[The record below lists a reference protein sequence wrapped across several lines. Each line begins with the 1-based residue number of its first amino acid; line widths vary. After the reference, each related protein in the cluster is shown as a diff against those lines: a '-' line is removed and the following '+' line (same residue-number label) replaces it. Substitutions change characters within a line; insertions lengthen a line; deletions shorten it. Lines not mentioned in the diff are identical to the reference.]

1 MRLLAA
7 GALAAS
13 ALVGTSV
20 ALSAAGPYSDSAG
33 DDNAAPDI
41 TLVSVSEASSGA
53 VTVTVT
59 TSNELALPRN
69 AWFNLWFD
77 LDADRETGVVGSD
90 GLVRYLPNEAPE
102 LHIWNG
108 STLVRQPATDVTG
121 VYENGALTM
130 SIPDAALGRNGSFGI
145 GVVSARRQLVGAA
158 AFTASDFAPNL
169 GHFLWSGSAQEAFAD
184 PENDHEAA
192 PDITAAQVTDS
203 KEEWLRFAISTPNY
217 ETLRDQTL
225 VVLSIDTDNRAAT
238 GEYGAE
244 VTISSSGGEV
254 QLFRWDASR
263 EWVKDDPATRVRSRN
278 AAGVVTFEVHRS
290 ELGNPKR
297 VGFRVTSASI
307 DSSTGRAVAFDQAPN
322 SSPFWRYAF
331 TNIPGVRL
339 VAGKAFGTPASAR
352 AGEPFAV
359 SLPVRSSDTGRRI
372 TSGSV
377 VCRVRVGG
385 KKVRALASVVAG
397 SGRCSFVVPASA
409 AEKTVRGSIT
419 VLVNGKS
426 VTADFRYAVR

>member
-1 MRLLAA
+1 VRFLAA
-7 GALAAS
+7 GVLAA
-13 ALVGTSV
+13 AAFLLAGA
-20 ALSAAGPYSDSAG
+20 ALSAGPYTDSAG

-41 TLVSVSEASSGA
+41 TSVSVSEVSPGA

-77 LDADRETGVVGSD
+77 LDDDRETGLVGSD
-90 GLVRYLPNEAPE
+90 ALVRYLPNEAPE
-102 LHIWNG
+102 LYIWNG

-158 AFTASDFAPNL
+158 AFTASDFAPSL
-169 GHFLWSGSAQEAFAD
+169 GHFTWSGSAQEAFAD
-184 PENDHEAA
+184 PENDHEVA
-192 PDITAAQVTDS
+192 PDITAVQVTES
-203 KEEWLRFAISTPNY
+203 KDEWLRFAISTPNY

-244 VTISSSGGEV
+244 VTISSSDGEV
-254 QLFRWDASR
+254 QLFRWDSSR

-322 SSPFWRYAF
+322 SSPFWRYAL
-331 TNIPGVRL
+331 TNIPAVRL
-339 VAGKAFGTPASAR
+339 VAGKAFGTTASAR

-359 SLPVRSSDTGRRI
+359 SLPVRRSDTGRRI
-372 TSGSV
+372 ASGSV

-385 KKVRALASVVAG
+385 RKVRAMTSVVAG

-409 AEKTVRGSIT
+409 AGKTVRGSIT

-426 VTADFRYAVR
+426 VTAHFSYAVR